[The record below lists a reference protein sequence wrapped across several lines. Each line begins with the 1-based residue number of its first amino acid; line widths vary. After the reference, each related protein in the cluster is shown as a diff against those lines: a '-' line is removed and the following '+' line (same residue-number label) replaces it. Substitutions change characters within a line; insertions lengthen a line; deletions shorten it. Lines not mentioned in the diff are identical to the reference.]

1 MSIVALHCLADSA
14 SSGIGAAIVLLVL
27 TLFSVGAARVARV
40 LPPRKVSGP
49 LRVPPDRPA
58 WPLTVVLFGAMSLY
72 ILSGALIFSLARG
85 PASATQPATLPE
97 SPSLA
102 VTALASTVPPLLGL
116 MALLLGDA
124 AVRDTTGHD
133 LGLDPRRLPWG
144 LAAGLLGVVIVVP
157 PLILLADAT
166 EAIYRLIHYAH
177 EAEHP
182 LLKVLGERPAPWVT
196 TLIIIGAT
204 VIAPLFEELLFRGH
218 IQTLLV
224 RLFYRIGRPVEPD
237 APPGGFPAITA
248 GPAESPAF
256 VLPQLEPR
264 PRAWQTWA
272 AILITSALFAL
283 VHPAWTAPIIFV
295 LAVCLG
301 YAYERTGNLWV
312 SITIHAMFN
321 SISTA
326 LFLAGLGGR

>member
-1 MSIVALHCLADSA
+1 MSIVAPHCLANSA
-14 SSGIGAAIVLLVL
+14 NSGIELAIVLLVL
-27 TLFSVGAARVARV
+27 TLFSIGAAIVARV
-40 LPPRKVSGP
+40 LSPRKASGP
-49 LRVPPDRPA
+49 LRVPPGRPA
-58 WPLTVVLFGAMSLY
+58 WPLTVVLFGAMSVY

-85 PASATQPATLPE
+85 PMSATQPATLPT
-97 SPSLA
+97 SASLA

-116 MALLLGDA
+116 IALLLGDA
-124 AVRDTTGHD
+124 AVRDLTGQD

-144 LAAGLLGVVIVVP
+144 LAAGLLGVIIVVP
-157 PLILLADAT
+157 PLFLLADAT
-166 EAIYRLIHYAH
+166 EAVYRLIHYAH

-196 TLIIIGAT
+196 ALIVIGAT
-204 VIAPLFEELLFRGH
+204 IIAPLFEELLFRGH

-224 RLFYRIGRPVEPD
+224 RLFSRLGATSLVV
-237 APPGGFPAITA
+237 PPSAGFPVIIS
-248 GPAESPAF
+248 GDSSPPMDAA
-256 VLPQLEPR
+256 PQPEPR

-301 YAYERTGNLWV
+301 YAYERTRNLWV